1 MKDKEFVEDLKQKYI
16 KLVNENTK
24 LRKRIE
30 ELEKEKA
37 DDKDLSNV
45 SKEKIY
51 NVLEK
56 LLIDYKCPKDDR
68 YKEYFGD
75 DWSYDPERDGLDWSY
90 RPKRGTTGPYPWPY
104 APEVGDWPPGPQVGD
119 VPPGTIPPGYPY
131 WSIFP
136 PYWPYYPSYKNTV
149 KTGNTTNTDDL
160 WSDPY
165 TVSKTGEKIER

>member
-1 MKDKEFVEDLKQKYI
+1 MRDKEFVEDLKQKYI

-30 ELEKEKA
+30 ELEKEK
-37 DDKDLSNV
+37 DGETIGNIIEKKVHETLNDL
-45 SKEKIY
+45 
-51 NVLEK
+51 LR
-56 LLIDYKCPKDDR
+56 DYKCPKDDK
-68 YKEYFGD
+68 YKPYLDD

-119 VPPGTIPPGYPY
+119 IPPGTIPPGYPY

-136 PYWPYYPSYKNTV
+136 PCWPYYPSYRNIV
-149 KTGNTTNTDDL
+149 KTGNTTNADDL
-160 WSDPY
+160 CLDPY